1 MHKTEKMVKHTLN
14 PIQDGHFRGCLR
26 MGGQKGHPL

>member
-26 MGGQKGHPL
+26 MGGQKGHPP